1 MLKNMPFVAVWTGET
16 VSTLGGSFST
26 LASSWLVYQITDSV
40 TAMGDMLLI
49 YFLPSLLMQL
59 IIGPY
64 LDRWNRRNVMVFSQ
78 WTRGI
83 VALAPLLLL
92 VHEQPVVWPLY
103 LVSLAN
109 GLIQPLYVPSSMAL
123 IPMLVQKE
131 QITSANAWLD
141 GSSRLMMVLGP
152 PVGGLVVA
160 AIGGEYTLMLVALF
174 YGLSGL
180 LLLSCRMPTVD
191 TADYSPK
198 QSWGSQ
204 FWEGIAFFR
213 QQAILIWLGIFLS
226 FVQFALGVTSVL
238 NLPFVADEL
247 LGTSYQYG
255 LFIAGFPLGYFFGS
269 LLVGR
274 QKQLKKRRLVML
286 GSLLVGGSTFVA
298 LSFTDNIWLAVTI
311 EVIAGMAAPF
321 FHVHSNSL
329 FQQIVPNHLLGRV
342 LSVRLLIIRTAMPLG
357 IVLGSRLGDI
367 WGIRPLFVLIG
378 GIICLVSL
386 LGLTLP
392 YFRFLDRSSSDS

>member
-40 TAMGDMLLI
+40 TAMGNMLLI